1 MNGGSFVLH
10 NHQETLKAVRSQLP
24 PDEKLNQLGDL
35 FKVFGDPTRIKI
47 LYSLFESELCVCA
60 IAELLGMTQSA
71 ISHQLKVL
79 KDANLVSFRREGKT
93 IYYSL
98 ADDHVN
104 LIIAQG
110 FNHITEGE
118 KIMKKTFMMEDLDCA
133 HCAAKMEEGIRK
145 LEGVFEVSI
154 NFFAQKMIIELDEE
168 RSEDIMKQAQRVV
181 SKVDPN
187 CRIIIK

>member
-1 MNGGSFVLH
+1 MTH
-10 NHQETLKAVRSQLP
+10 NHESALAAVREQMP
-24 PDEKLNQLGDL
+24 PVQMLEKLSDL
-35 FKVFGDPTRIKI
+35 FKVFGDTTRVKI

-79 KDANLVSFRREGKT
+79 KDANLVTFRREGKT

-104 LIIAQG
+104 LIISQG

-118 KIMKKTFMMEDLDCA
+118 RMVKKTYRMEDLDCA

-145 LEGVFEVSI
+145 LEGVAEVSV
-154 NFFAQKMIIELDEE
+154 NFLAQKLIIELDEE
-168 RSEDIMKQAQRVV
+168 RLEDIMKQAQRVV
-181 SKVDPN
+181 KKVDPN
-187 CRIIIK
+187 CSILL

>member
-1 MNGGSFVLH
+1 MH
-10 NHQETLKAVRSQLP
+10 NHEEQLKTVRSQLP
-24 PDEKLNQLGDL
+24 SDGTLSQLGDL

-79 KDANLVSFRREGKT
+79 KGANLVTFRREGKT

-110 FNHITEGE
+110 YNHITEGE
-118 KIMKKTFMMEDLDCA
+118 RRMKKTYMMEDLDCA
-133 HCAAKMEEGIRK
+133 HCAAKMEEQIRK
-145 LEGVFEVSI
+145 LEGVYEVSV

-168 RSEDIMKQAQRVV
+168 RVADIMKQAQRAV
-181 SKVDPN
+181 SKVDPR
-187 CRIIIK
+187 CRILVK